1 MNARRMAERR
11 AGAGDSIGGL
21 RIEVTNDVVLNQV
34 LVRFLPTGASSGPGE
49 ARMERQITP
58 GVDG

>member
-1 MNARRMAERR
+1 MAERR